1 MGLVKMSWGAPFPPP
16 QILKHQHLTVLTL
29 IQRLSWLTCRLQSK
43 PTASPLERFDDKV
56 RNPVRQRI
64 SFSGSGAGDNEKWR
78 SDCAALPYAMFDGA
92 ALLRI

>member
-1 MGLVKMSWGAPFPPP
+1 MLCKEPAPYPPP

>member
-1 MGLVKMSWGAPFPPP
+1 
-16 QILKHQHLTVLTL
+16 
-29 IQRLSWLTCRLQSK
+29 
-43 PTASPLERFDDKV
+43 V